1 MFNFLIYMYIYDF
14 LWKMKLH
21 VLVFSFF
28 FFVYSWAKRSFVLKV
43 INLKFQA
50 YENGYVMPNQ
60 YHPDLLSPPLSLSA
74 HLRFGCLSVRKFYW
88 SIHDKFEEV
97 LLNVYEL
104 KEMINLNYQNFWVYL
119 YNQNIFNNKYSFV
132 VIDRFNIET
141 IIKNESVFR
150 AAALQAWQHIVSEF
164 LFYLFVKKICKV
176 KYHG

>member
-21 VLVFSFF
+21 VLVFFF
-28 FFVYSWAKRSFVLKV
+28 FYVYLWAKCSFVLKV

-97 LLNVYEL
+97 TVLLNIYEL
-104 KEMINLNYQNFWVYL
+104 KEMI
-119 YNQNIFNNKYSFV
+119 
-132 VIDRFNIET
+132 IE
-141 IIKNESVFR
+141 
-150 AAALQAWQHIVSEF
+150 L
-164 LFYLFVKKICKV
+164 
-176 KYHG
+176 

>member
-1 MFNFLIYMYIYDF
+1 MTSCERWNYMYLY
-14 LWKMKLH
+14 
-21 VLVFSFF
+21 SFF
-28 FFVYSWAKRSFVLKV
+28 FLYSWAKRSFVLKV

-104 KEMINLNYQNFWVYL
+104 KEIIIELSKFWVFFFFGTVYL
-119 YNQNIFNNKYSFV
+119 YNQNIFNRKYSFV
-132 VIDRFNIET
+132 LIHLILKQLWKMKVY
-141 IIKNESVFR
+141 SG
-150 AAALQAWQHIVSEF
+150 QQHYKF
-164 LFYLFVKKICKV
+164 D
-176 KYHG
+176 GT